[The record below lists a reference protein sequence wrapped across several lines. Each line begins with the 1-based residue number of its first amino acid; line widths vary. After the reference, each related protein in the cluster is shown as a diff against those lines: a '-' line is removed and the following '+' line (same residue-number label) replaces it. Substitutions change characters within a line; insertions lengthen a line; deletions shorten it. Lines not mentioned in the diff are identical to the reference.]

1 MVTKH
6 SQKSSSLGM
15 NKPMNF
21 FQNIIKP
28 FKRTSNSGL
37 EDDIERIAALEQ
49 KVFSFQVLVS
59 ATKDFN
65 LTHKLGEGGFGP
77 VFKGRLPDGRD
88 VAVKKLSQASRQ
100 GKNEFVNEAK
110 LLAKVQHRN
119 VVNLWGYCTHGDDKL
134 LVYEYVAN
142 ESLDKVLFKS
152 NRRSEID
159 WKRRFEIITGIAR
172 GLLYLHEDAPNCI
185 IHRDIKAGNI
195 LLDEK
200 WVPKIADFGMARL
213 YQEDA
218 THVNTRVAGT
228 NGYMAPEY
236 VMHGVLSVKA
246 DVFSFGVVV
255 LELISGQKNS
265 SFSMR
270 HPDQTLLEW
279 AYKLYKKGRT
289 MEILDTEIA
298 ASADPEQVRL
308 CVQIGLLCVQG
319 DPHQRP
325 AMRRVAMLLT
335 RKPGHLEEPE
345 RPGVPGSRYGRRR
358 HVPSVTSSSVGTLS
372 TPGSSAGSF
381 GSNLKTNTG
390 SNTGSGGVTPASSRT
405 PTRNHGTR
413 SVGGVSSSSDPH
425 GKRPMSF

>member
-1 MVTKH
+1 MVTRN
-6 SQKSSSLGM
+6 SQKSDLGM
-15 NKPMNF
+15 TKSMNF

-28 FKRTSNSGL
+28 FKRSSNRGI

-49 KVFSFQVLVS
+49 KVFPFQVLVS

-65 LTHKLGEGGFGP
+65 PTHKLGEGGFGP

-88 VAVKKLSQASRQ
+88 IAVKKLSQASRQ
-100 GKNEFVNEAK
+100 GKREFVNEAK

-119 VVNLWGYCTHGDDKL
+119 VVNLWGYCTHGEDKL

-159 WKRRFEIITGIAR
+159 WKQRFEIITGVAR

-213 YQEDA
+213 FQEDA

-236 VMHGVLSVKA
+236 VMHGALSVKA

-265 SFSMR
+265 SFSLK
-270 HPDQTLLEW
+270 HADQTLLEW
-279 AYKLYKKGRT
+279 AYRLYKKGRT
-289 MEILDTEIA
+289 MEMVDPDIA
-298 ASADPEQVRL
+298 ASADPDQVRL

-325 AMRRVAMLLT
+325 AMRRVSLLLS

-345 RPGVPGSRYGRRR
+345 RPGVPGSRYRRR
-358 HVPSVTSSSVGTLS
+358 THHRPSGTSSVGTLS
-372 TPGSSAGSF
+372 TTGSSTDSF
-381 GSNLKTNTG
+381 GSNLNTNSGTG
-390 SNTGSGGVTPASSRT
+390 TGRATPVSART
-405 PTRNHGTR
+405 PTRGHATR
-413 SVGGVSSSSDPH
+413 SAGASSSSDPH
-425 GKRPMSF
+425 GKRPMTSY

>member
-1 MVTKH
+1 MVTNNT
-6 SQKSSSLGM
+6 QKSNLGIT
-15 NKPMNF
+15 KSMNF

-28 FKRTSNSGL
+28 FKKSTHRGL
-37 EDDIERIAALEQ
+37 EDDIEKIAALEQ
-49 KVFSFQVLVS
+49 KVFSFQTLVS
-59 ATKDFN
+59 ATKDFHH
-65 LTHKLGEGGFGP
+65 THKLGEGGFGP

-88 VAVKKLSQASRQ
+88 IAVKKLAQASRQ

-119 VVNLWGYCTHGDDKL
+119 VVNLWGYCTHGDEKL

-142 ESLDKVLFKS
+142 ESLDKVLFKT
-152 NRRSEID
+152 NRKSEID
-159 WKRRFEIITGIAR
+159 WKKRLEIITGIAR

-279 AYKLYKKGRT
+279 AYRLYKKGRT
-289 MEILDTEIA
+289 MEILDQDIVET
-298 ASADPEQVRL
+298 ADPEQVKL

-319 DPHQRP
+319 DPHERP
-325 AMRRVAMLLT
+325 PMRRISMLLS
-335 RKPGHLEEPE
+335 RKPGHLEEPD
-345 RPGVPGSRYGRRR
+345 RPGVPGSRYRRR
-358 HVPSVTSSSVGTLS
+358 SHRPSGTSSVGTLS
-372 TPGSSAGSF
+372 NTTNSTVSF
-381 GSNLKTNTG
+381 GSNLNTN
-390 SNTGSGGVTPASSRT
+390 SGTARGTPATSRT
-405 PTRNHGTR
+405 PTRTHGHATR
-413 SVGGVSSSSDPH
+413 SAGASSSSDPH
-425 GKRPMSF
+425 GKRPVSY